1 MTQFDIQTKGILTW
15 TPSMLTSEFSFV
27 CIDWSWTQRFD
38 AAVPVVRTVAC
49 RIVGL
54 LRFARHD
61 VQSGRCAES
70 VLPTQLD
77 LCIAWARQ
85 ECLCAV
91 LVDGFQA
98 DSSWQL
104 AIAVSAVRSRST
116 HVVNLLVKF
125 GHC

>member
-1 MTQFDIQTKGILTW
+1 
-15 TPSMLTSEFSFV
+15 MLTMAHELEL
-27 CIDWSWTQRFD
+27 
-38 AAVPVVRTVAC
+38 AAAC
-49 RIVGL
+49 SL
-54 LRFARHD
+54 LLG
-61 VQSGRCAES
+61 SGCAES

-77 LCIAWARQ
+77 LFIAWARQ

-125 GHC
+125 GHY